1 MIQFLNVLQYL
12 VLALWVGGMF
22 GFGALYAPVLFR
34 SLPSR
39 AQAGAIAGE
48 TLARIESLG
57 LVTGGI
63 MLVVTALQ
71 AIESNWL
78 ALDLGRVLITV
89 VMLALVLVNSI
100 TIRQRV
106 AGIRQ
111 QMGRPID
118 ELAADD
124 PLRRE
129 HSKYHRLSRGL
140 FSLNMLLG
148 TLLIALSAVR
158 PA

>member
-34 SLPSR
+34 KLPSR
-39 AQAGAIAGE
+39 SQAGEIAGE

-57 LVTGGI
+57 LITGGI

-71 AIESNWL
+71 AINSGWQSI
-78 ALDLGRVLITV
+78 DLGRALITV
-89 VMLALVLVNSI
+89 AMLALLLVNSI

-106 AGIRQ
+106 SSIRE

-118 ELAADD
+118 ELEQDD

-129 HSKYHRLSRGL
+129 HSKYHRLSRAI

-148 TLLIALSAVR
+148 VLLIALSALR